1 MSFDTTSTQGM
12 VPALDLLGL
21 CHALAK
27 QCLNGTTGNRNAS
40 CLQCPS
46 RRLCARGCACAN
58 TRSCSCFK
66 IEGCRQHGS
75 APTCPAWWACDQRQ
89 SFAPAQRWTHSA
101 LVDARLRSAL
111 EADCRLGSTNQ
122 VCGWLHGSAPSRT
135 STHTAAPS
143 QVHVC
148 SAFGSRVEGEWVL
161 VQRSRSGA
169 ACTLVSPGQGSG
181 CP

>member
-12 VPALDLLGL
+12 APALHLLGL
-21 CHALAK
+21 CYASAK
-27 QCLNGTTGNRNAS
+27 QCLRGTTCNINAS

-46 RRLCARGCACAN
+46 RRLCVRKHPQLLMLQNRRVPATWQCAHLPGLTGAD
-58 TRSCSCFK
+58 RPLAK
-66 IEGCRQHGS
+66 
-75 APTCPAWWACDQRQ
+75 